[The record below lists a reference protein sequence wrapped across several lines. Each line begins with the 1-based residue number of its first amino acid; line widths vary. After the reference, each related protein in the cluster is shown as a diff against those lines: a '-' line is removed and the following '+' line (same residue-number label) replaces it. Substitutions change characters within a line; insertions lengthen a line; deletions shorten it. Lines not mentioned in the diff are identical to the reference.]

1 MKRLMLLPVVLSFV
15 FNSFSQN
22 SSQNRCIVKDADIN
36 TSYKGGCL
44 NGYANGHGIAKG
56 RDTYD
61 GNFKNGLESGQGT
74 YVWDNGNKYIG
85 NWVKGKADGK
95 GTLLL
100 NNGNEY
106 NGNFKNGLRN
116 GEGTF
121 TWKEGAIYKG
131 YWKNDTIN
139 GTGTKTYSNG
149 DTYEGNFK
157 NGNPNGPGTYV
168 WANGVKYVGNFVDNE
183 MMGQGIYY
191 FTDGGKYVGSFGF
204 VTCKPNQKGGFGV
217 LYYPNGA
224 VWAGMWI
231 CDKFDKGNQYPS
243 RQRYSQEC
251 YIYAGTAQVLAGGHN
266 FTGNK
271 IKCGS
276 DGVEKTIYFN
286 EGWRE
291 DGWFSSRIPTAKD
304 DDTWEIAAKKACNC
318 R

>member
-15 FNSFSQN
+15 LNSFSQN
-22 SSQNRCIVKDADIN
+22 SSQNKCIVKDVDIN
-36 TSYKGGCL
+36 TYYKGGCL

-61 GNFKNGLESGQGT
+61 GGFKNGMESGQGT
-74 YVWDNGNKYIG
+74 YIWDNGDKYIG
-85 NWVKGKADGK
+85 NWANGKRDGQ
-95 GTLLL
+95 GT
-100 NNGNEY
+100 
-106 NGNFKNGLRN
+106 
-116 GEGTF
+116 T
-121 TWKEGAIYKG
+121 TMA
-131 YWKNDTIN
+131 
-139 GTGTKTYSNG
+139 NG
-149 DTYEGNFK
+149 DSYEGNWK
-157 NGNPNGPGTYV
+157 NSKLNGPGTYV
-168 WANGVKYVGNFVDNE
+168 WANGVKYVGNFVDGQ

-231 CDKFDKGNQYPS
+231 CDMFDKGNQYPS
-243 RQRYSQEC
+243 RQRYSPEC
-251 YIYAGTAQVLAGGHN
+251 YIFAGTEKVLAGGHN